1 MEKPIPTTPL
11 PPELEY
17 VSEIDGSTPL
27 PGTVRSGMTSDA
39 SPALVV
45 ENVTGIVP
53 TAAVSI
59 SDADGTA
66 AGRTGCCGTQAITPR
81 GGGGGLLYVQVQPPG
96 RTPHATNITNGTR
109 ARKARRET
117 KAQTPRNHGNNIEAP
132 NLLGVQRPDA
142 GATQRTRCIDPFQ
155 PTIVGGA

>member
-17 VSEIDGSTPL
+17 VSEMDGSTPL
-27 PGTVRSGMTSDA
+27 PGTVRSGITSDA

-66 AGRTGCCGTQAITPR
+66 EGQTRCCGRQATSSR

-96 RTPHATNITNGTR
+96 RITHATNITTGAR
-109 ARKARRET
+109 ARGARRET
-117 KAQTPRNHGNNIEAP
+117 EARTPRNHRSNMEAP
-132 NLLGVQRPDA
+132 NVVGPQRPDS
-142 GATQRTRCIDPFQ
+142 GAK
-155 PTIVGGA
+155 